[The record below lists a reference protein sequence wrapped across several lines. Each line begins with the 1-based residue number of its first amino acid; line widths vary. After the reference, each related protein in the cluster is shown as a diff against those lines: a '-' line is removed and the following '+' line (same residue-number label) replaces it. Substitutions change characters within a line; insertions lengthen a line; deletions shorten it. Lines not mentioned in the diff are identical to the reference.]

1 MTKSVQFIY
10 IRNIVVYLQR
20 AKSVAVRDKT
30 VAKMEAAAHQGAAK
44 DVPAPTRNVRI
55 VVLIVNAVQDVANAV
70 QAVSSSVMD

>member
-30 VAKMEAAAHQGAAK
+30 VAKMEAAAHQRAAK

>member
-1 MTKSVQFIY
+1 M
-10 IRNIVVYLQR
+10 
-20 AKSVAVRDKT
+20 AVRDKT
-30 VAKMEAAAHQGAAK
+30 VAKMEAAAHQRAAK